1 MSRARD
7 LSKLGNT
14 GVFSVSADNNV
25 GVNSTVP
32 VEKLNVVGV
41 VSATSFYGDGSQLE
55 GVASA
60 GLGTAVIDDSPYGG
74 EQIYYTNKELRI
86 SGNLTVDVPD
96 SAEVAYTQYQ
106 EIVVDSGADFIVG
119 DGDDFIPDILG
130 IGSDV
135 QQPGLLSG
143 GGGRVRAD
151 NFSDKSG
158 TGAPTFS
165 SGVVVTGVATATSF
179 SGNLTGNASGTS
191 SGLTGT
197 PDINVRNITGVGLTL
212 TGNVSIGG
220 TLTYEDVTNVDSI
233 GIVTARNGIEVSGII
248 TAKAGAAVTYYGDG
262 SNLTG
267 IASTDNINAGSLTVA
282 GISTFNGDAEFKKLL
297 QEPCNIVASN
307 LTTSPNIDL
316 ENGMFYYFS
325 TNETGVG
332 KANIRYSSTEA
343 LMSKMEI
350 GDTVCVTIMT
360 RPNNAGYNQGLDIDG
375 QNVNVSWLG
384 GSQPTSANSGGF
396 DLYTYQIIKH
406 SATGTYAN
414 DTHVLAHIT
423 NYV

>member
-1 MSRARD
+1 
-7 LSKLGNT
+7 
-14 GVFSVSADNNV
+14 
-25 GVNSTVP
+25 
-32 VEKLNVVGV
+32 
-41 VSATSFYGDGSQLE
+41 
-55 GVASA
+55 
-60 GLGTAVIDDSPYGG
+60 
-74 EQIYYTNKELRI
+74 
-86 SGNLTVDVPD
+86 
-96 SAEVAYTQYQ
+96 TQYQ

-130 IGSDV
+130 IGTEV

-165 SGVVVTGVATATSF
+165 SGVVITGVATATTF
-179 SGNLTGNASGTS
+179 SGNVTGNVTGNAT
-191 SGLTGT
+191 GLTGT
-197 PDINVRNITGVGLTL
+197 PDITVGDITANNI
-212 TGNVSIGG
+212 SIGG
-220 TLTYEDVTNVDSI
+220 TLTYEDVTNVDSVGLI
-233 GIVTARNGIEVSGII
+233 TARSGIEVAGII
-248 TAKAGAAVTYYGDG
+248 TAKAGAALTYYGDG

-384 GSQPTSANSGGF
+384 GAQPTSANSAGW

-423 NYV
+423 NYQ